1 MQFSSHKLTLSIP
14 IVVHCW
20 CMQVSSHK
28 LTLLVPTVV
37 HCWCMQV
44 SAHNLTLSVP
54 TVGHCWCMQFS
65 SHNSHEKRLS
75 WSNTL
80 LLMTFAREIWKS
92 ALSVRYILLLL
103 LLLLGQ
109 PHETVLPTSA
119 TNSQIRKVA
128 NYFIRGC
135 CFGAYRLISAQSKVK
150 ITVPCERWDN
160 FLLAYLCVLT
170 LLLVLTH
177 YTMCIPAF
185 SSNTLHHVHTRF

>member
-1 MQFSSHKLTLSIP
+1 
-14 IVVHCW
+14 
-20 CMQVSSHK
+20 MQVSS
-28 LTLLVPTVV
+28 
-37 HCWCMQV
+37 
-44 SAHNLTLSVP
+44 HNLTLSVP

-65 SHNSHEKRLS
+65 SHNSHEKRLR
-75 WSNTL
+75 WANTQ

-92 ALSVRYILLLL
+92 ALSVRYI

-135 CFGAYRLISAQSKVK
+135 CFGACRLISAQSKVK
-150 ITVPCERWDN
+150 ITVPCQRWDN

-177 YTMCIPAF
+177 YTTRHTRATASRHISNTTTNVVYFCNLF
-185 SSNTLHHVHTRF
+185 SSLASETGLLLNT